1 MFEMTR
7 DEIDLL
13 LANEL
18 IGRLAMAGDDG
29 QPYAI
34 PMPFCWRDGSLY
46 LRLPMTGR
54 KGRILAANDRVCFEV
69 DWTTP
74 DLSDYASVLIEGRL
88 VVVNDLIEK
97 RNVRLCNELKYRQL
111 RGGRRKGHGRNT
123 ALADLAVSKIVV
135 SRLSGRKKELT
146 QIPHAEDLKH
156 TNGCPV
162 CGAGRK
168 SREAPSGAIAC

>member
-18 IGRLAMAGDDG
+18 IGRLAMADEDG

-34 PMPFCWRDGSLY
+34 PMPFCWRDGTLY

-54 KGRILAANDRVCFEV
+54 KGRILGKNDRVCFEV

-74 DLSDYASVLIEGRL
+74 DMSNYASVLVEGRL
-88 VVVNDLIEK
+88 AVVSDLIEK
-97 RNVRLCNELKYRQL
+97 RNVKLCNELKYRQL
-111 RGGRRKGHGRNT
+111 RGGRRTGHGRNT
-123 ALADLAVSKIVV
+123 PLVDLAVSKIVV

-146 QIPHAEDLKH
+146 HSLHVGDLERS
-156 TNGCPV
+156 NGCPV
-162 CGAGRK
+162 CGAGRNLHA
-168 SREAPSGAIAC
+168 APSDAVAC